1 MNCGA
6 SGPSFS
12 QFRAAVRLEEGFSG
26 RDFKVKVD
34 LSKEIKTHE
43 HRVGL
48 TPGAVREYVAAGQS
62 TIVETNAGAGIGAID
77 EHLAQGRRND
87 PGLRSLFDVL
97 RKNALVRRGSTAVLQ
112 LLGNLL
118 KIIFWLDFRLR
129 PKKRCRIPAVAP
141 PWLRPRSKK
150 KIPRIFWRT
159 NGSADVTLSVYVNY
173 LDGVARRNGAVRR
186 AEIAAAVLAPSSP
199 PSLLRP

>member
-1 MNCGA
+1 M
-6 SGPSFS
+6 
-12 QFRAAVRLEEGFSG
+12 
-26 RDFKVKVD
+26 KVD

-77 EHLAQGRRND
+77 EHLAQGRCND

-97 RKNALVRRGSTAVLQ
+97 RRNALLRRGSTAVLQ

-129 PKKRCRIPAVAP
+129 PKKRYRIPAVAP

-173 LDGVARRNGAVRR
+173 LNSVAGRNGAVRR
-186 AEIAAAVLAPSSP
+186 AEIAAAAVLAPSSP